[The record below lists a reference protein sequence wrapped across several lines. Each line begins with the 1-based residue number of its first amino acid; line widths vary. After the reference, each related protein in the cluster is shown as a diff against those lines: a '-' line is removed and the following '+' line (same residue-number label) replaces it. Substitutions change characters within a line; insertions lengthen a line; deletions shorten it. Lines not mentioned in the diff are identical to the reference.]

1 MPILVVNLS
10 EELHGLVLRD
20 RVLIGRRPFNTIMLA
35 DPAVSRLHAW
45 IGRRDGHWTLFDAG
59 SRIGTVVNT
68 QVLEEPHLLVDGDE
82 IRIGQTII
90 SFHEADELPGD
101 VKPLD
106 PAPPPP
112 AADPYDGGI
121 YFDCACGGPMWV
133 AASMAGATG
142 RCRYCG
148 QRLVVP
154 HMSGSKARPLVP
166 ASVESGEVAPQAPR
180 QRKAR
185 PAPETFARIAAPAR
199 AAPPEAP
206 VLAPAAPSRVFTPP
220 RPPETPLVAA
230 PSNTAALVAAPPAQV
245 GTCSICQSTIFAD
258 EAQTSCPS
266 CHLTFHQQCWEEN
279 LGCGAYGCD
288 QVNVLAPVQET
299 VTTTDEDVPPIQA
312 LSYDSEALA
321 DRPGVAWEPVI
332 LALSFVAMA
341 LGALAFGIPSVIMQ
355 MWALVYLLMGKPR
368 RKGMVIAAL
377 FVGLVGFL
385 AGFAMSMFWWR
396 QERVW
401 EWLHK

>member
-1 MPILVVNLS
+1 MPILIVNHS
-10 EELHGLVLRD
+10 EELRGLVLRD

-35 DPAVSRLHAW
+35 DPVVSRLHAW

-82 IRIGQTII
+82 IRIGQAMI
-90 SFHEADELPGD
+90 SFYETEDLPGD
-101 VKPLD
+101 VAPLE
-106 PAPPPP
+106 PAPAPP

-121 YFDCACGGPMWV
+121 YFDCTCGGPMWV

-154 HMSGSKARPLVP
+154 HMSGSKARPP
-166 ASVESGEVAPQAPR
+166 
-180 QRKAR
+180 
-185 PAPETFARIAAPAR
+185 
-199 AAPPEAP
+199 
-206 VLAPAAPSRVFTPP
+206 APAASPKPAGATTAR
-220 RPPETPLVAA
+220 RKKPPEVVKSPAGSEAIAAFSAPAIADAPAIPAA
-230 PSNTAALVAAPPAQV
+230 PLPSPSAPQV
-245 GTCSICQSTIFAD
+245 GTCSICQTAIRAD
-258 EAQTSCPS
+258 EDQTACPS
-266 CHLTFHQQCWEEN
+266 CHLTFHRQCWEEN

-288 QVNVLAPVQET
+288 QVNILAPQKET
-299 VTTTDEDVPPIQA
+299 VPAATETEAAVPLSA
-312 LSYDSEALA
+312 LSYDPALNPPPA
-321 DRPGVAWEPVI
+321 AFPWEPVL

-341 LGALAFGIPSVIMQ
+341 LGALAYGLPSAIIQ
-355 MWALVYLLMGKPR
+355 LWALAFLLIKKPR

-377 FVGLVGFL
+377 FVGLVGVL
-385 AGFAMSMFWWR
+385 AGFVTSMFWWR
-396 QERVW
+396 QIRVW